1 MKSQS
6 CATRSGFEAKP
17 TSAGPIERAG
27 LTEVPVMLM
36 PTRWMTT
43 SVKPM
48 ASPAKPVGA
57 KGCVTPR
64 TDQEQEGSDQLEDE
78 GRNHVVFAD
87 IAWAPAVL
95 EWSEDDFDR
104 GGGGSQGERRLRE
117 GPAGG

>member
-48 ASPAKPVGA
+48 AKSGLL
-57 KGCVTPR
+57 
-64 TDQEQEGSDQLEDE
+64 S
-78 GRNHVVFAD
+78 
-87 IAWAPAVL
+87 
-95 EWSEDDFDR
+95 
-104 GGGGSQGERRLRE
+104 RRRRQVQTRR
-117 GPAGG
+117 P